1 MQNWNLNTIRQGLRT
16 LVYPEN
22 CLICSALNQT
32 VCDLC
37 LQSWRKIP
45 VRFQI
50 ENFNIYA
57 VVPYDTFS
65 SGVVLKAKED
75 RNKVAQNLMAE
86 ALATAIMQWRNANR
100 NVQLLLVPIPSSSQ
114 AIRRRGESFLH
125 PILDRAVKICTSQGA
140 SETRWE
146 SILIH
151 QKKVKDQ
158 SKLSFSERSANL
170 ENAFKVSNVSALQSS
185 LEYTKIILIDDV
197 VTTGATLLSAARA
210 LSERNMTVLGA
221 AAVCASA
228 HRLLIR

>member
-22 CLICSALNQT
+22 CLICSAPNQT

-86 ALATAIMQWRNANR
+86 ALASAIMHWRNANR
-100 NVQLLLVPIPSSSQ
+100 NVQLLLVPIPSSKQ

-125 PILDRAVKICTSQGA
+125 PILERALAICKNQGA

>member
-86 ALATAIMQWRNANR
+86 ALASAIMHWRNANR
-100 NVQLLLVPIPSSSQ
+100 NVQLLLVPIPSQFAGEGNRSCIPFWKGRVQ
-114 AIRRRGESFLH
+114 FAKIRELRRLNG
-125 PILDRAVKICTSQGA
+125 RA
-140 SETRWE
+140 
-146 SILIH
+146 
-151 QKKVKDQ
+151 
-158 SKLSFSERSANL
+158 F
-170 ENAFKVSNVSALQSS
+170 
-185 LEYTKIILIDDV
+185 
-197 VTTGATLLSAARA
+197 
-210 LSERNMTVLGA
+210 
-221 AAVCASA
+221 
-228 HRLLIR
+228 